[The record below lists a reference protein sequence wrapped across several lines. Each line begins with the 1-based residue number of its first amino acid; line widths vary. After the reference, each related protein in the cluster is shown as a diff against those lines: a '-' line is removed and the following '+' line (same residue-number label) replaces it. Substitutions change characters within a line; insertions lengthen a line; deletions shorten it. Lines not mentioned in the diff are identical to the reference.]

1 MSGRCQWLMPAV
13 LATWEAEI
21 ERISVLGQSR
31 TKKKKKKLMKPYL
44 SKKNRVGCGSEPAIP
59 SMVGNLK

>member
-1 MSGRCQWLMPAV
+1 MPAV

-31 TKKKKKKLMKPYL
+31 TKKKKKINETL
-44 SKKNRVGCGSEPAIP
+44 SQ
-59 SMVGNLK
+59 